1 MASAGGT
8 PPSHAVAC
16 PPMTADAPPVSLVR
30 GDDAVLVGA
39 GLQRVVDRLVGDADR
54 SLVVEEL
61 AGEDY
66 ELAAVVNAART
77 PPFLTD
83 RRVVVARDVHRFSAE
98 QLAPVVEYLAD
109 PLPTTALVLV
119 WSSGRVPK
127 ALLDAVKAA
136 GGANVDTGAPTGKAR
151 QGWLEER
158 FERSGV
164 RLDSAA
170 RRLVVER
177 LGEDVGR
184 LDNLLRTLA
193 SIHGGSVRV
202 GPAEVEPY
210 LGEAGGVPPWE
221 LTDAIDKGDAP
232 AALDRLRRMMV
243 GGERHPL
250 QILATLHGHY
260 RRLLLLDGVEVRDE
274 RAAAEVLGL
283 RGSTFPARKA
293 LSQVR
298 RLGHEGVVQ
307 AYRLLARA
315 DLDVRGATDVPDDVV
330 LEVLVARLSR
340 LAARR
345 V

>member
-1 MASAGGT
+1 
-8 PPSHAVAC
+8 
-16 PPMTADAPPVSLVR
+16 MTSGAPLTSGAPPVSLVR
-30 GDDAVLVGA
+30 GEDAVLVGA
-39 GLQRVVDRLVGDADR
+39 GLQRLVERLVGEADR
-54 SLVVEEL
+54 ALVVEEL
-61 AGEDY
+61 AGDDY

-83 RRVVVARDVHRFSAE
+83 RRVVVARDVQRFSAD
-98 QLAPVVEYLAD
+98 QLAPLVDYLRD

-119 WSSGRVPK
+119 WASGRVPK
-127 ALLDAVKAA
+127 PLQDAVKAA
-136 GGANVDTGAPTGKAR
+136 GGATVDTGAPTGKAR
-151 QGWLEER
+151 QGWLDDR
-158 FERSGV
+158 FDASGV

-184 LDNLLRTLA
+184 LDGLLRTLA
-193 SIHGGSVRV
+193 SIYGSQLRV
-202 GPAEVEPY
+202 GPADVEPY

-221 LTDAIDKGDAP
+221 LTDAIDKGDTAV
-232 AALDRLRRMMV
+232 ALDRLRRMVV

-260 RRLLLLDGVEVRDE
+260 RRLLLLDGVEARDE

-293 LSQVR
+293 LSQLR
-298 RLGHEGVVQ
+298 RLGHDGVVQ
-307 AYRLLARA
+307 AFRLLAKA

-340 LAARR
+340 LGARR
-345 V
+345 